1 MDGLLGQ
8 SAGVIRLVVF
18 AFVFL
23 VMALIE
29 LAAPKRRLIAPK
41 GRRWLTNLG
50 ISITGTVL
58 IRLMAMLAV
67 PLAAIAAAS
76 YAEAH
81 GIGLLNQLA
90 WPEWLKVVVA
100 LLALDLAI
108 WAQHLASH
116 KIPLFWRLHRV
127 HHADRDIDVTTAV
140 RFHPIEIGLS
150 MLWKIAVVM
159 ALGAA
164 PLAVF
169 LFEVILNACA
179 MFNHANIALP
189 SWFDRLLRLLVV
201 TPDMHRVHHSVLWR
215 EHDANYGFNLS
226 VWDRLFRTY
235 VAQPEGGHQSMTIGL
250 TPYQSE
256 APTRFAWSLLL
267 PFAQQKSEAAQKKLM
282 GK

>member
-8 SAGVIRLVVF
+8 SDGVIRLVVF

-140 RFHPIEIGLS
+140 
-150 MLWKIAVVM
+150 
-159 ALGAA
+159 
-164 PLAVF
+164 
-169 LFEVILNACA
+169 
-179 MFNHANIALP
+179 
-189 SWFDRLLRLLVV
+189 
-201 TPDMHRVHHSVLWR
+201 
-215 EHDANYGFNLS
+215 
-226 VWDRLFRTY
+226 
-235 VAQPEGGHQSMTIGL
+235 
-250 TPYQSE
+250 
-256 APTRFAWSLLL
+256 
-267 PFAQQKSEAAQKKLM
+267 
-282 GK
+282 